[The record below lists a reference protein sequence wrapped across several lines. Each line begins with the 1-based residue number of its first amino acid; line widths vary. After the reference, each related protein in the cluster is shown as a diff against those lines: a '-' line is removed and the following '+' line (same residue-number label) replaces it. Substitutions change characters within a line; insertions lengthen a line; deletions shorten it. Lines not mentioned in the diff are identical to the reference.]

1 MKDKTDQNNNN
12 RHNATLKLKVK
23 KKKSGKYYI
32 CHGLLSQESID
43 RRYHSHK
50 KRKDSLGT
58 WAEPAVFSLQLEF
71 RKFLVPSLRE
81 PA

>member
-23 KKKSGKYYI
+23 NKKVGNITSVY
-32 CHGLLSQESID
+32 GLLSQEWID

-50 KRKDSLGT
+50 KRKDSLET
-58 WAEPAVFSLQLEF
+58 WAEPAVFSL
-71 RKFLVPSLRE
+71 
-81 PA
+81 